1 MKRRIAAA
9 AAAVIA
15 LGGGLFLVPRDTPK
29 GCGAGLCCWR
39 PAGAPVT
46 SCLRRNPHTD
56 VAEDIGHET
65 TMPATHAVGV
75 GCVATP
81 CSIVAGDTVDVLR

>member
-1 MKRRIAAA
+1 MRRRIAAA
-9 AAAVIA
+9 AVALIA
-15 LGGGLFLVPRDTPK
+15 LGGGLFLVPRDTPN

-56 VAEDIGHET
+56 MAEDIGDET
-65 TMPATHAVGV
+65 MMPATHALGT
-75 GCVATP
+75 GCVPTP
-81 CSIVAGDTVDVLR
+81 CSAVAR

>member
-9 AAAVIA
+9 AAVVVA

-39 PAGAPVT
+39 PKSAPVT
-46 SCLRRNPHTD
+46 SCLRRNPHSN
-56 VAEDIGHET
+56 VAEDIGDET
-65 TMPATHAVGV
+65 TMPATHAVGA
-75 GCVATP
+75 GCVPTP
-81 CSIVAGDTVDVLR
+81 CVVTPR

>member
-1 MKRRIAAA
+1 MKRRLAAA

-15 LGGGLFLVPRDTPK
+15 LGGGLFLVPRNTPK
-29 GCGAGLCCWR
+29 GCGVGLCCWR

-56 VAEDIGHET
+56 VAEDIGDET
-65 TMPATHAVGV
+65 TMPATHAVGA
-75 GCVATP
+75 GCVP
-81 CSIVAGDTVDVLR
+81 VECSIVAGDTIDVLR